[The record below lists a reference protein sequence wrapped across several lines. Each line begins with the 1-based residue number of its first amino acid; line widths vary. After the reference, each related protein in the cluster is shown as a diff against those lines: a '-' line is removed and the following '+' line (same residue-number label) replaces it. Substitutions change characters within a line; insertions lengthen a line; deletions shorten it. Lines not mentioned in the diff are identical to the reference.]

1 MTGGMTGAG
10 MTGSGMTGGAG
21 QQGSADVAREQQVT
35 PVWEREF
42 HVGSAAET
50 QALAVRLGR
59 ILRAGDLVVLSGEL
73 GAGKTTFTQGL
84 GEGLGVR
91 PGIISPTFVLVR
103 SHPSMN
109 GGPDLVHV
117 DAYRL
122 ESEGEI
128 DDIDLENTLD
138 EAVTVVEW
146 GRGRVEHLSDSW
158 LDISLVRPTGA
169 DLVNRTAE
177 GATTATP
184 AAAAA
189 AAGGGPAPG
198 PVAGT
203 AEGAAGTQAG
213 TGVVLD
219 FEESDDGEPRLIRMA
234 AYGPRW
240 AAYIFA

>member
-1 MTGGMTGAG
+1 
-10 MTGSGMTGGAG
+10 MTGGAG
-21 QQGSADVAREQQVT
+21 QPGAADVAREQPAT

-42 HVGSAAET
+42 HVGSAEET
-50 QALAVRLGR
+50 QALAARLGR

-122 ESEGEI
+122 ESDGEI

-158 LDISLVRPTGA
+158 LDISLVRPSGA
-169 DLVNRTAE
+169 DVVNR
-177 GATTATP
+177 P
-184 AAAAA
+184 
-189 AAGGGPAPG
+189 
-198 PVAGT
+198 
-203 AEGAAGTQAG
+203 AEGAAGTSAS

-219 FEESDDGEPRLIRMA
+219 FEDPDDGEPRLIRMA